1 MATIPDAPT
10 IDNIIPRNNSAIVYF
25 TPGLSDGG
33 SSISHYLY
41 STDGANYLPAG
52 LVSPFTIP
60 SLSNGTLYHVTMK
73 AVNSIGNS
81 IHSNSE
87 NVTPLNPYQEGS
99 PWPHNGG
106 VSNTNSCL
114 SPFQGPALLRTPLVK
129 TIMDSVFIST
139 PIIDNSGNIYVIHTG
154 LNYDGN
160 ERYLLA
166 LNSSLNILWESSLT
180 LLGTHGA
187 PALSRDGLLYIGGH
201 ESIELHNGYLY
212 AYNIY
217 DTPTYGKLINRWRSV
232 AIRGLKL
239 NGPPSIG
246 PDGTIYYV
254 GTIDTT
260 SSYLFAFDP
269 CFNPVGDVPYKWS
282 VQLTINTDGISNSS
296 SPAFDA
302 SGIIYVPG
310 GQNLYAFDNL
320 SNLLWMSSNIGNN
333 IYTSPVVGPDNHIYI
348 ATDTSLCAFFPHVET
363 IFPVNPFW
371 TIDLHT
377 DVSPALT
384 PDGYLVVAT
393 DTCLN
398 IVNTINGDIEA
409 SLGIGFSTNPCV
421 DICGNIFVGSPIDNT
436 VYKINWN
443 GVRNI
448 LTLDSSYTITNQ
460 GNLFQRKVH
469 YSGDFLAPFTHG
481 FDNAGFSLDAN
492 GRLYVSPMDEY
503 GLNNT
508 FYVFY
513 TPIQPPQITNVTR
526 GDGTA
531 VIDFVPP
538 VNTGDSPISYYLLET
553 NGVLDTQTQY
563 PGTNDQITVT
573 GLTNTTS
580 YTFFLYAVNQNGA
593 TSGQSN
599 PGNLNVPCFKE
610 DTKILTDKGY
620 LPIQSLRK
628 GDLVKTSRHGFV
640 PIDTIGLRNLYHYKT
655 PNRNPNVLYKCS
667 QEKYPELFE
676 DLIITGYHAILVDE
690 FQPGEREKTLEL
702 LGDIYVTEGKYRLPA
717 CIDERTTI
725 YEKEGDYKIY
735 HIALE
740 NPSQYKNYGIYANG
754 LLVETCSKRYLK
766 EFAKMTLL

>member
-1 MATIPDAPT
+1 M
-10 IDNIIPRNNSAIVYF
+10 
-25 TPGLSDGG
+25 
-33 SSISHYLY
+33 SSS
-41 STDGANYLPAG
+41 
-52 LVSPFTIP
+52 
-60 SLSNGTLYHVTMK
+60 
-73 AVNSIGNS
+73 
-81 IHSNSE
+81 
-87 NVTPLNPYQEGS
+87 YQLGS

-106 VSNTNSCL
+106 VSNTNSSL
-114 SPFQGPALLRTPLVK
+114 SPFQGPFSLTAPL
-129 TIMDSVFIST
+129 IYSDSDNLAFLST
-139 PIIDNSGNIYVIHTG
+139 PIVDASGVIYVIRG
-154 LNYDGN
+154 GSQYNVGNYS
-160 ERYLLA
+160 YLYA
-166 LNSSLNILWESSLT
+166 LNPDFSVNWVSNNNVYM
-180 LLGTHGA
+180 HGA
-187 PALSRDGLLYIGGH
+187 PALSNDGILYVGSSSGGFYAGILL
-201 ESIELHNGYLY
+201 
-212 AYNIY
+212 AY
-217 DTPTYGKLINRWRSV
+217 DTQGTTTNGTMDPVWSSV
-232 AIRGLKL
+232 PIQGYPA
-239 NGPPSIG
+239 NGPPAIG

-254 GTIDTT
+254 GSAQNDPNH
-260 SSYLFAFDP
+260 SFLYAFDP
-269 CFNPVGDVPYKWS
+269 CSNPTGDVLYKW
-282 VQLTINTDGISNSS
+282 LAPLATNTTTQFANSS
-296 SPAFDA
+296 SPAFD
-302 SGIIYVPG
+302 SNGILYVG
-310 GQNLYAFDNL
+310 AGQYLYAFTSHD
-320 SNLLWMSSNIGNN
+320 STDQPIQPLWKSIPIGDN
-333 IYTSPVVGPDNHIYI
+333 IYTSPLVDASDQIFI
-348 ATDTSLCAFFPHVET
+348 ATDTGLCAFNNQGQPLWSQPYGT
-363 IFPVNPFW
+363 N
-371 TIDLHT
+371 
-377 DVSPALT
+377 VSPALT
-384 PDGYLVVAT
+384 PDGYIVLAT

-398 IVNTINGDIEA
+398 IVNRTNGVIED

-421 DICGNIFVGSPIDNT
+421 DACGNIYVGSPTDNS
-436 VYKINWN
+436 VYKIKWDGNTH
-443 GVRNI
+443 
-448 LTLDSSYTITNQ
+448 TLSYDSSYSLGA
-460 GNLFQRKVH
+460 GNLFVREVYSDV
-469 YSGDFLAPFTHG
+469 YSGG
-481 FDNAGFSLDAN
+481 FNNAGFSLGAN
-492 GRLYVSPMDEY
+492 GTLYVSPMDEY
-503 GLNNT
+503 GINT
-508 FYVFY
+508 HFYGF
-513 TPIQPPQITNVTR
+513 TSLLPPQITNVTR

-531 VIDFVPP
+531 IITFIPP
-538 VNTGDSPISYYLLET
+538 VNTGVSPISYYLLET

-766 EFAKMTLL
+766 EYAKMTLL